1 MHFCFCYPTWP
12 EHRLVICCV
21 NKQVHPECYF
31 PCSVTDAPMQTVG
44 RSKWIFRN
52 YFFLSWSVDYILIL
66 YQHYSSLHNSIL
78 LKITESWSSGQGVG
92 CNSGSSV
99 LSNISSQIC
108 PVIGRKKKTPSL
120 PWQPLECV
128 VWLSREHGA
137 LRQRSG
143 NMGRGWKYKRY
154 KHRTSLLIR
163 L

>member
-31 PCSVTDAPMQTVG
+31 PCSVADAPMQTVG

-92 CNSGSSV
+92 CNSSSSV

-108 PVIGRKKKTPSL
+108 PVIGRKKTPKPPLAASRVCSL
-120 PWQPLECV
+120 VIKGTRRPAAALWKHGSGLE
-128 VWLSREHGA
+128 
-137 LRQRSG
+137 
-143 NMGRGWKYKRY
+143 
-154 KHRTSLLIR
+154 I
-163 L
+163 